1 MVTPLVTGFV
11 TGLSL
16 IVAVGPQ
23 NVFLLRQGLR
33 REHIGLVVLVCLV
46 SDILLYVAGTAGV
59 GLLVEQVPVALEVLR
74 WVGVVYLG
82 FFATKA
88 FVSAAN
94 PTALPDERPARPRGR
109 VVLTALALTFLNPGA
124 YLDTIV
130 MGGTLANQWGESLR
144 WAFTGGMVLSSALWF
159 VAVTVGAA
167 KLSGPLTRP
176 GVWRWVDLGIG
187 LIMTALVVRL
197 LLM

>member
-11 TGLSL
+11 TGISL

-33 REHIGLVVLVCLV
+33 REHIGLVVTVCLL
-46 SDILLYVAGTAGV
+46 SDVLLYIAGTAGV
-59 GLLVEQVPVALEVLR
+59 GAIVEQAPIALEVLR
-74 WVGVVYLG
+74 WVGVAYLG
-82 FFATKA
+82 FFAVKA

-94 PTALPDERPARPRGR
+94 PTALPDEKPARPRNR
-109 VVLTALALTFLNPGA
+109 VVLSALALTFLNPGA

-130 MGGTLANQWGESLR
+130 MGGTLANQWGEALR
-144 WAFTGGMVLSSALWF
+144 WAFTGGMVLSSAVWF
-159 VAVTVGAA
+159 VTVTVGAA

-176 GVWRWVDLGIG
+176 GVWRWIDLAIG
-187 LIMTALVVRL
+187 VIMSALVGRL
-197 LLM
+197 ILM